1 MNNFN
6 AIKNTFFWGLFSC
19 ALLSNVSC
27 VNKVEDEVSESD
39 VPITFS
45 VKTKKVVTKVDNNSF
60 EVGDKVGLYAM
71 LSGETIE
78 GQRYINNLALTCTEN
93 SQLIPERVVF
103 YPEGDATLDFVSYY
117 PYQQNTI
124 DEGSKIL
131 HIDVKTDQDGHSAF
145 SQSDF
150 MVAVVSKV
158 ESSPEPVELVYE
170 HQLTK
175 LDLSLQPMQ
184 GEDVKDMLEADPR
197 IVAVGFQTEA
207 DFDLQEHTFSNGKNV
222 KDIVVGGTWEVSDG
236 KLIGKEIIVI
246 PQEINNGQKF
256 QIEWNG
262 RIYDCPLPTMD
273 RLEVNTQ
280 YSIVVNATQSATH
293 TLEGIV
299 ASIKDWPSEIVQET
313 TENEDGITSVH
324 LSVLSFEKSNIYQVH
339 LGGRPVAEIC
349 KEYLISP
356 ALTATAITVY
366 PTDEKGKADLTQG
379 TVLQILDNGGNIN
392 GGSIAW
398 NKEDNSFEY
407 VKGTLP
413 AIEEIYFD
421 ADGKVCIEQ
430 PEQPATVNVVNY
442 MIRDTRDGL
451 QEYPVVKIGTQYW
464 MRRNLRATKY
474 QDGTKIVQQDTL
486 KGEPGY
492 FYVEHYD
499 LYFYN
504 GEALMQNEISPEGW
518 EIPSLD
524 DWDIL
529 DKYIGGDVS
538 LLKAGDWKLLT
549 EEENAKVADA
559 NNLCMFYLYPSGQWS
574 SNGGHINAHKAIGL
588 WSWDTENGKIP
599 DNTKFFTGNSN
610 KMLEASVVVTD
621 CDFYKGLAIR
631 CIKKE

>member
-1 MNNFN
+1 
-6 AIKNTFFWGLFSC
+6 
-19 ALLSNVSC
+19 
-27 VNKVEDEVSESD
+27 
-39 VPITFS
+39 
-45 VKTKKVVTKVDNNSF
+45 
-60 EVGDKVGLYAM
+60 
-71 LSGETIE
+71 
-78 GQRYINNLALTCTEN
+78 
-93 SQLIPERVVF
+93 
-103 YPEGDATLDFVSYY
+103 
-117 PYQQNTI
+117 
-124 DEGSKIL
+124 
-131 HIDVKTDQDGHSAF
+131 
-145 SQSDF
+145 
-150 MVAVVSKV
+150 
-158 ESSPEPVELVYE
+158 
-170 HQLTK
+170 
-175 LDLSLQPMQ
+175 
-184 GEDVKDMLEADPR
+184 
-197 IVAVGFQTEA
+197 
-207 DFDLQEHTFSNGKNV
+207 
-222 KDIVVGGTWEVSDG
+222 
-236 KLIGKEIIVI
+236 
-246 PQEINNGQKF
+246 
-256 QIEWNG
+256 
-262 RIYDCPLPTMD
+262 MD

-366 PTDEKGKADLTQG
+366 PTDEKGKADLTQC

-421 ADGKVCIEQ
+421 ANGKVCIEQ
-430 PEQPATVNVVNY
+430 PEQPASVNVVNY